1 MFLLSAYL
9 LFFFSAPLLEL
20 QRHVVCLVFSRQQE
34 TTTTMAAVSK
44 EIIVN
49 ASIGEVFG
57 FWKNFE
63 NFPRFMEN
71 IDAIHVIGPE
81 MTHWKMKGPLG
92 IPVEWDAKTTY
103 IEENKKISW
112 ESTSGTIEN
121 HGSVIFEELDPVD
134 GHDRTKVT
142 VGLEYKPP
150 AGAIGEAV
158 AKLFNDPEKQL
169 ETDLLNFKRVAQ
181 EDGGLKDKATATSAD
196 GEKGADHTAQV

>member
-1 MFLLSAYL
+1 
-9 LFFFSAPLLEL
+9 
-20 QRHVVCLVFSRQQE
+20 
-34 TTTTMAAVSK
+34 MAAVSK

-49 ASIGEVFG
+49 APIGEVFG

-92 IPVEWDAKTTY
+92 VPVEWDAKTTY

-112 ESTSGTIEN
+112 QSTTGTIEN
-121 HGSVIFEELDPVD
+121 HGSVIFQELDPED
-134 GHDRTKVT
+134 GKQRTKIT

-158 AKLFNDPEKQL
+158 AKLLNNPEKQL

-181 EDGGLKDKATATSAD
+181 EDGGLKDKATATSST
-196 GEKGADHTAQV
+196 GEKGADHTAQA

>member
-1 MFLLSAYL
+1 
-9 LFFFSAPLLEL
+9 
-20 QRHVVCLVFSRQQE
+20 
-34 TTTTMAAVSK
+34 MAAVSK

-49 ASIGEVFG
+49 APIGDVFG

-81 MTHWKMKGPLG
+81 LTHWKMKGPLG
-92 IPVEWDAKTTY
+92 VPVEWDAKTTY

-112 ESTSGTIEN
+112 QSTTGTIEN
-121 HGSVIFEELDPVD
+121 HGSVVFESLNDNT
-134 GHDRTKVT
+134 TKVT

-158 AKLFNDPEKQL
+158 AKLLNDPEKQL

-181 EDGGLKDKATATSAD
+181 EDGGLKDHATATSAT
-196 GEKGADHTAQV
+196 GEKGADHTAQA